1 MVKGEATNKILT
13 LVFAIVIIIA
23 AITLI
28 YVNLP
33 EEGTKEETDKTND
46 EVNTTK
52 VLSFSYKDE
61 QINYTLPDLEDLEE
75 YTASGSYIKTGWLP
89 TVVING
95 PYNYT
100 GVRFTTLINQF
111 NNLPDNY
118 NITVESSDEW
128 ISTYTYNE
136 TQGNVEIYN
145 DTGNITGVGGATML
159 LAYKEDGE
167 YLTNETDGPLRIVF
181 VGENTITSSKLWAK
195 WVISIEIIEPE

>member
-1 MVKGEATNKILT
+1 MVKGEATNKVLT
-13 LVFAIVIIIA
+13 LVFAILIIIA

-33 EEGTKEETDKTND
+33 EEGTEEKTDKTSG
-46 EVNTTK
+46 EANTTE

-61 QINYTLPDLEDLEE
+61 QLNYTISDLEGLEE

-111 NNLPDNY
+111 NDLPDNY
-118 NITVESSDEW
+118 NITVESSDGW
-128 ISTYTYNE
+128 IITYAYNE

-145 DTGNITGVGGATML
+145 ETGNITGVGGATML

-181 VGENTITSSKLWAK
+181 VGENTITTSKLWAK